1 MIGHQGR
8 RVGGTRLVSMHAVTH
23 VHDDW
28 HFGEVLGWLLAGI
41 AELEVL
47 LSNLLQA
54 RQVLG
59 RRNGEHD
66 EGSRFMGTTD
76 LFELHPITLL
86 GEGLQVAHQ
95 LIVAEVPLPDF
106 MPNDG

>member
-1 MIGHQGR
+1 
-8 RVGGTRLVSMHAVTH
+8 
-23 VHDDW
+23 
-28 HFGEVLGWLLAGI
+28 
-41 AELEVL
+41 
-47 LSNLLQA
+47 
-54 RQVLG
+54 
-59 RRNGEHD
+59 
-66 EGSRFMGTTD
+66 MGTTD